1 METGRQ
7 LRRSHREL
15 GGTDLSNMPNSVD
28 AYHDEKDDG
37 NDSHN
42 HPLTVVAK
50 GFPERNDGEL
60 TGDE

>member
-1 METGRQ
+1 
-7 LRRSHREL
+7 
-15 GGTDLSNMPNSVD
+15 MPNSVD

-37 NDSHN
+37 NDSQN